1 MRAML
6 LIYVWIIDIG
16 YDVFQ
21 VVHDIAEIAGL
32 VAHSFGEE
40 GVDRHVELWKKG
52 ILMRGRTCDYDVRI
66 E

>member
-1 MRAML
+1 ML
-6 LIYVWIIDIG
+6 IA
-16 YDVFQ
+16 VFQ